1 VDTIFWSEM
10 PGGEIW
16 RETKLGSDK
25 RAVLSEFSVDRFCVM
40 AEPKEPKK
48 ETVRMVLPP
57 HIAAKSPG
65 GNVESRDRVRIQLPP
80 RQPSNKPSFQAP
92 PQAQTTPE
100 PPGKEPLPAQVAP
113 PPAPAV
119 SPPKPAVIAPPPP
132 APASVQGLVA
142 PAPDSPFL
150 GPKKETARIPLMPE
164 PAKTP
169 PAVQM
174 KKTQPLIAMP
184 PIAPRSAFAAASAE
198 TRGTGAAL
206 ADAISMPVCWTLLG
220 VSAVILIIQIWTY
233 FS

>member
-1 VDTIFWSEM
+1 
-10 PGGEIW
+10 
-16 RETKLGSDK
+16 
-25 RAVLSEFSVDRFCVM
+25 M

-57 HIAAKSPG
+57 HIAAKPPG

-80 RQPSNKPSFQAP
+80 RQPSNKPSFQPP
-92 PQAQTTPE
+92 PQAPTTPE
-100 PPGKEPLPAQVAP
+100 QFAP

-119 SPPKPAVIAPPPP
+119 SPPKPAVISPPPP

-184 PIAPRSAFAAASAE
+184 PIAPRSASIAAASAE
-198 TRGTGAAL
+198 TRGTGAAV
-206 ADAISMPVCWTLLG
+206 ADAIAMPVCWTLLG

>member
-1 VDTIFWSEM
+1 
-10 PGGEIW
+10 
-16 RETKLGSDK
+16 
-25 RAVLSEFSVDRFCVM
+25 
-40 AEPKEPKK
+40 
-48 ETVRMVLPP
+48 MVLPP
-57 HIAAKSPG
+57 HIAGKPPG

-80 RQPSNKPSFQAP
+80 RQPSNKPSFQPPPPAP
-92 PQAQTTPE
+92 TTPE
-100 PPGKEPLPAQVAP
+100 PPGKEPLPAQFAP

-119 SPPKPAVIAPPPP
+119 PPPEPAVISPPPP

-164 PAKTP
+164 PVKTP

-184 PIAPRSAFAAASAE
+184 PIAPRSASIAAASAE